1 MGMAVSMNA
10 LHGPLGI
17 FKMVKMVQS
26 SHTVNYY
33 KILTDDIVWTFFFVL
48 ILVQLTI
55 INIRSNQIRWIKMKD
70 KMGCDEIK

>member
-1 MGMAVSMNA
+1 MKLQLMGMAVSMNA

-33 KILTDDIVWTFFFVL
+33 KILTDDIVWTFFLF
-48 ILVQLTI
+48 
-55 INIRSNQIRWIKMKD
+55 
-70 KMGCDEIK
+70 